1 MSEYFIF
8 KTDTI
13 PLPTHNL
20 LFLFSEYASKKVLS
34 LLDGFFDNLG
44 LSPKMLQTLRKL
56 SNYSGQRKAEK

>member
-8 KTDTI
+8 KTDTL
-13 PLPTHNL
+13 PPTHNL
-20 LFLFSEYASKKVLS
+20 LFLFREYAHKKVLS

-44 LSPKMLQTLRKL
+44 LGSKMPQTLKKL